1 VEESASKKEII
12 EMRTR
17 LKHAENGAQSGKPE
31 CPNQSQNILLSR
43 LSPQKGDGGGVLLTI
58 VKATSSKVVVES

>member
-17 LKHAENGAQSGKPE
+17 LKHAENGAKSGKPE
-31 CPNQSQNILLSR
+31 SVQI
-43 LSPQKGDGGGVLLTI
+43 K
-58 VKATSSKVVVES
+58 VKTS

>member
-17 LKHAENGAQSGKPE
+17 LKHAENGAKSGKPE
-31 CPNQSQNILLSR
+31 CVQI
-43 LSPQKGDGGGVLLTI
+43 K
-58 VKATSSKVVVES
+58 VKTS

>member
-17 LKHAENGAQSGKPE
+17 LKHAENGAKSGKPE
-31 CPNQSQNILLSR
+31 CPNQSQNILSR
-43 LSPQKGDGGGVLLTI
+43 LSPQGKGDGGV
-58 VKATSSKVVVES
+58 VNNCQRATSSKVVVES